1 MTMAAIEIKMLLM
14 MTLARELN
22 HATRMLVQSPGFAAI
37 AVLTLAL
44 GIGANTVLFSV
55 VNGVLLSPLP
65 YPHSNQLVVISE
77 KRPGVEQSPPE
88 YLNFLDWR
96 RDTQT
101 FSSMAIYRNHDY
113 NVTGTAEAQRLSGYM
128 ISADFFPMLCVNP
141 VLGRIFRPDDDLLSA
156 APVAI
161 LGGGFWNREFGSSPD
176 VVGKTLVLN
185 GTSYLIIGV
194 IPSSF
199 TFYGHDRDVYT
210 PIGQWND
217 PSFRDRRISVSAHV
231 IGRLKPGVSLAQAK
245 ADMDLIAHHLADE
258 FPVADKGAGIS
269 LVPLKED
276 IVGRVTP
283 LLLVLLTAVGFL
295 LLIACVNIANL
306 LLARSIS
313 RSHEFAVRAA
323 LGAGQARIVGQL
335 LTESVLLASLGG
347 TLGLMFAFGATR
359 IVLNTLP
366 GTLPRAEDV
375 SVDTRVLLFT
385 IALTLV
391 STIMFG
397 LAPALRA
404 SQVDLQEILKESG
417 RSTSGARHRLRS
429 IFVAAEVAM
438 ALVLLTGAGLMV
450 RSLSALW
457 HVNQGF
463 NPSHAI
469 TFSVSMPS
477 SSATTP
483 AETRARL
490 RQFEDKM
497 RSIPGV
503 EAVSVTLGS
512 RPMIHDSSLPFWVE
526 GRPKPASDNEM
537 PGAMF
542 YLVEAGFQQA
552 MGITLQR
559 GRFVT
564 PFDNENAPIVID
576 IDDVFARTYFPGE
589 DPIGK
594 HVNLTQFNVQAEI
607 IGVVGHV
614 KQWGPGTDARAAI
627 EAEFFYSFMQ
637 LPDKVMVLAAGGVA
651 AVLRTGSD
659 SSAVMKLV
667 RQGVAEIDAREV
679 IYGVQM
685 MDEVVSGSLAAR
697 RISMIVL
704 GTFAAVALVL
714 SCVGIYGVISYVVGQ
729 RIHEIGLRMAL
740 GAQPS
745 DVLRLV
751 IGEGARMTLAGVGI
765 GLTAAFGLT
774 RLMASELFGIGAQD
788 PLTFVGVA
796 VLLTVV
802 ALLASYLPARR
813 AVRVDPVIALRCE

>member
-1 MTMAAIEIKMLLM
+1 
-14 MTLARELN
+14 
-22 HATRMLVQSPGFAAI
+22 
-37 AVLTLAL
+37 
-44 GIGANTVLFSV
+44 
-55 VNGVLLSPLP
+55 
-65 YPHSNQLVVISE
+65 
-77 KRPGVEQSPPE
+77 
-88 YLNFLDWR
+88 
-96 RDTQT
+96 
-101 FSSMAIYRNHDY
+101 
-113 NVTGTAEAQRLSGYM
+113 
-128 ISADFFPMLCVNP
+128 
-141 VLGRIFRPDDDLLSA
+141 
-156 APVAI
+156 
-161 LGGGFWNREFGSSPD
+161 
-176 VVGKTLVLN
+176 
-185 GTSYLIIGV
+185 
-194 IPSSF
+194 
-199 TFYGHDRDVYT
+199 
-210 PIGQWND
+210 
-217 PSFRDRRISVSAHV
+217 
-231 IGRLKPGVSLAQAK
+231 
-245 ADMDLIAHHLADE
+245 
-258 FPVADKGAGIS
+258 
-269 LVPLKED
+269 
-276 IVGRVTP
+276 
-283 LLLVLLTAVGFL
+283 
-295 LLIACVNIANL
+295 
-306 LLARSIS
+306 
-313 RSHEFAVRAA
+313 
-323 LGAGQARIVGQL
+323 
-335 LTESVLLASLGG
+335 
-347 TLGLMFAFGATR
+347 MFAFGATR

-417 RSTSGARHRLRS
+417 RSTSGARHRLQS

-714 SCVGIYGVISYVVGQ
+714 SCVGIYGVISYVVGR

-740 GAQPS
+740 GAQPNII
-745 DVLRLV
+745 LL
-751 IGEGARMTLAGVGI
+751 GI
-765 GLTAAFGLT
+765 A
-774 RLMASELFGIGAQD
+774 
-788 PLTFVGVA
+788 
-796 VLLTVV
+796 
-802 ALLASYLPARR
+802 LASGFHCGNGRK
-813 AVRVDPVIALRCE
+813 

>member
-1 MTMAAIEIKMLLM
+1 
-14 MTLARELN
+14 
-22 HATRMLVQSPGFAAI
+22 
-37 AVLTLAL
+37 
-44 GIGANTVLFSV
+44 
-55 VNGVLLSPLP
+55 
-65 YPHSNQLVVISE
+65 
-77 KRPGVEQSPPE
+77 
-88 YLNFLDWR
+88 
-96 RDTQT
+96 
-101 FSSMAIYRNHDY
+101 
-113 NVTGTAEAQRLSGYM
+113 
-128 ISADFFPMLCVNP
+128 
-141 VLGRIFRPDDDLLSA
+141 
-156 APVAI
+156 
-161 LGGGFWNREFGSSPD
+161 
-176 VVGKTLVLN
+176 
-185 GTSYLIIGV
+185 
-194 IPSSF
+194 
-199 TFYGHDRDVYT
+199 
-210 PIGQWND
+210 
-217 PSFRDRRISVSAHV
+217 
-231 IGRLKPGVSLAQAK
+231 
-245 ADMDLIAHHLADE
+245 
-258 FPVADKGAGIS
+258 
-269 LVPLKED
+269 
-276 IVGRVTP
+276 
-283 LLLVLLTAVGFL
+283 
-295 LLIACVNIANL
+295 
-306 LLARSIS
+306 
-313 RSHEFAVRAA
+313 
-323 LGAGQARIVGQL
+323 
-335 LTESVLLASLGG
+335 
-347 TLGLMFAFGATR
+347 
-359 IVLNTLP
+359 
-366 GTLPRAEDV
+366 
-375 SVDTRVLLFT
+375 
-385 IALTLV
+385 
-391 STIMFG
+391 
-397 LAPALRA
+397 
-404 SQVDLQEILKESG
+404 
-417 RSTSGARHRLRS
+417 
-429 IFVAAEVAM
+429 
-438 ALVLLTGAGLMV
+438 
-450 RSLSALW
+450 
-457 HVNQGF
+457 
-463 NPSHAI
+463 
-469 TFSVSMPS
+469 
-477 SSATTP
+477 
-483 AETRARL
+483 
-490 RQFEDKM
+490 M

-576 IDDVFARTYFPGE
+576 IDDVFGRTYFPGE

-714 SCVGIYGVISYVVGQ
+714 SCVGIYGVISYVVGR

-774 RLMASELFGIGAQD
+774 RLMASELFGISAQD